1 VETYAHD
8 GLTFEVSDSGP
19 SDGRTVIVL
28 HGFPEDRHCW
38 AGIAAPLSEAGYRVL
53 APDQRGYSPGAR
65 PAGRRSYVMSSLD
78 RDVLALLDAAGVDRV
93 DVVGHDWGGLV
104 AWDLAARYP
113 ERVRSVASLSTPHPR
128 AVGDAM
134 LHSTQLLHSWYIGFF
149 QLPWLPE
156 EAFSRGRGRPG
167 ARALERAG
175 LDSATAQRYAVRF
188 ATPGAMTGPINWYRA
203 LPYERKDRTP
213 NVGVRSL
220 YVWSDGDRFLTRA
233 AAERTANY
241 VTGPYRFEILVGQN
255 HWLPTNAA
263 GLIAPLLLEHLA
275 AVED

>member
-1 VETYAHD
+1 VESYVHD
-8 GLTFEVSDSGP
+8 GLTFEVSDTGP
-19 SDGRTVIVL
+19 PEGRVVIAL

-38 AGIAAPLSEAGYRVL
+38 NGIATLLNEAGYRVL
-53 APDQRGYSPGAR
+53 APDQRGYSPQAR
-65 PAGRRSYVMSSLD
+65 PAGRQSYVLSKLD
-78 RDVLALLDAAGVDRV
+78 RDILALIDAAGVDRV

-104 AWDLAARYP
+104 GWDLAARYP

-128 AVGDAM
+128 AVGDAI
-134 LHSTQLLHSWYIGFF
+134 LHSTQLIHSWYIGFF

-156 EAFSRGRGRPG
+156 QVFGRGHGQPG

-175 LDSATAQRYAVRF
+175 LDRATAERYSLRF

-203 LPYERKDRTP
+203 LPFERQDRTP
-213 NVGVRSL
+213 NVGVPSL
-220 YVWSDGDRFLTRA
+220 YVWSDGGPFLTRA

-241 VTGPYRFEILVGQN
+241 VTGPYRFEVLGGQN

-263 GLIAPLLLEHLA
+263 GLVAPLLIDHLA
-275 AVED
+275 AAAD

>member
-1 VETYAHD
+1 LETYVHD

-19 SDGRTVIVL
+19 PDGRVVIAL
-28 HGFPEDRHCW
+28 HGFPEDRLCW
-38 AGIAAPLSEAGYRVL
+38 EGIAGSLNESGYRVL
-53 APDQRGYSPGAR
+53 APDQRGYSPRAR
-65 PAGRRSYVMSSLD
+65 PAGRRAYVLSSLD
-78 RDVLALLDAAGVDRV
+78 RDILALIDAAGVDRV

-128 AVGDAM
+128 AVADAM
-134 LHSTQLLHSWYIGFF
+134 LRSTQLLHSWYIGFF

-156 EAFSRGRGRPG
+156 QVFSRGHGQPG
-167 ARALERAG
+167 ARVLERAG
-175 LDSATAQRYAVRF
+175 LDPATAERYAVRF
-188 ATPGAMTGPINWYRA
+188 ATPGAMTGPLNWYRA
-203 LPYERKDRTP
+203 LPFEREDGTP

-220 YVWSDGDRFLTRA
+220 YIWSDGDRFLTRA

-255 HWLPTNAA
+255 HWLPTNAS
-263 GLIAPLLLEHLA
+263 GLIAPLLIEHLA
-275 AVED
+275 AAED